1 MVILDFHKLLLKL
14 KIRRKPLSLV
24 LMELMLIGVCLLV
37 YAMLLLLF
45 KDASLLFFMAFVK
58 RLLRYS
64 WMIFLSMGILLI
76 IVCETLIKFCRDV
89 KKLTLFLIGRN
100 ATLWSMKEL
109 YWDIKFLR
117 EVLKLIE
124 LKLKRLRRCPIRGML
139 KVFVVFLV
147 MLGFIGDLL
156 KIYLKFQSPL
166 VIFFKKMYLLFLMMI
181 VRKLLKL

>member
-1 MVILDFHKLLLKL
+1 MDILGFHKLLLEL
-14 KIRRKPLSLV
+14 KIKRKPLSLV
-24 LMELMLIGVCLLV
+24 PMELMLIGVCLLV
-37 YAMLLLLF
+37 YVMLLLLF
-45 KDASLLFFMAFVK
+45 KDACLLFFMAFVK

-76 IVCETLIKFCRDV
+76 IACETLIKFCRDV

-100 ATLWSMKEL
+100 ATLWLMKEL

-124 LKLKRLRRCPIRGML
+124 LKLKQLKRCPILGML

-147 MLGFIGDLL
+147 MLVFIGDIL
-156 KIYLKFQSPL
+156 KISLKFQNLLLIS
-166 VIFFKKMYLLFLMMI
+166 FKKISKRL
-181 VRKLLKL
+181 

>member
-1 MVILDFHKLLLKL
+1 
-14 KIRRKPLSLV
+14 
-24 LMELMLIGVCLLV
+24 
-37 YAMLLLLF
+37 
-45 KDASLLFFMAFVK
+45 
-58 RLLRYS
+58 
-64 WMIFLSMGILLI
+64 MIFPSMGILLI
-76 IVCETLIKFCRDV
+76 VACETLIKFCRDV

-100 ATLWSMKEL
+100 ATLWLMKEL

-124 LKLKRLRRCPIRGML
+124 LKLKQLRRCPILGML

-156 KIYLKFQSPL
+156 KISPRFQSL
-166 VIFFKKMYLLFLMMI
+166 LLIFFKKMYLLFLMMI